1 MPGGEIDEPV
11 VNRFKAVENAPESA
25 VTRFEWMVN
34 HFKSVVHTSKS
45 IVIVTPLLQKLLFHL
60 LSRNLHGFTRIMLGR
75 RDVHR
80 MDMTIFIVE
89 DDDAIFESLR
99 ERLGQW
105 SFQVKGPDDFHDVM
119 GAFVAAKP
127 QLVIMDIQLPAYD
140 GFHWCREIRAVSK
153 VPIIFLSS
161 RDHPMDMVMAMNMGA
176 DDYIQKPFHTDVL
189 LAKIQATLRRT
200 YAYAEESV
208 DVLEWNGAVIDMKR
222 GVIRKDGTDIDMTKN
237 EFFIL
242 TVLVQ
247 AKDEIVSRDELIR
260 KLWDDERFVNDNTLT
275 VNITRLRQ
283 KLTDIGLGDA
293 IITKKGM
300 GYMAVTL

>member
-1 MPGGEIDEPV
+1 
-11 VNRFKAVENAPESA
+11 
-25 VTRFEWMVN
+25 
-34 HFKSVVHTSKS
+34 
-45 IVIVTPLLQKLLFHL
+45 
-60 LSRNLHGFTRIMLGR
+60 
-75 RDVHR
+75 

-89 DDDAIFESLR
+89 DDSAIFNSLK

-105 SFQVKGPDDFHDVM
+105 SLHVTGPDDFHDVM
-119 GAFVAAKP
+119 GTFIREKP
-127 QLVIMDIQLPAYD
+127 HLVMMDIQLPAYD

-189 LAKIQATLRRT
+189 LAKIQAVLRRT
-200 YAYAEESV
+200 YAYGEEAS
-208 DVLEWNGAVIDMKR
+208 DVLEWNGAIIDMKR
-222 GVIRKDGTDIDMTKN
+222 GVIRKDSEEVELTKN

-242 TVLVQ
+242 AVLVQ
-247 AKDEIVSRDELIR
+247 STDEIVSRDELIR

-275 VNITRLRQ
+275 VNVTRLRQ
-283 KLTDIGLGDA
+283 KLAELGLGEA
-293 IITKKGM
+293 IVTKKGL